1 MDHIQRLKSKNVII
15 WYIPGRLEKHQEDT
29 HLWGSTQSLIE
40 WTSELRIHE
49 FIASQPERIKPKGET
64 PAGLDPDCKELV
76 LWRLSQKSLVLNQDW
91 VTCWA
96 GTSWEWE
103 NMALSQ
109 SSYLGLNKWLNLQT
123 CHRPMEAF
131 VNSGSWEKSSH
142 ENLQCLMSKKRARG
156 AHFPSTLSEK
166 QGARRMC
173 ADFGFKIVYL
183 V

>member
-15 WYIPGRLEKHQEDT
+15 WYISGRLEKHQEDA

-49 FIASQPERIKPKGET
+49 FIASQPERMKPKGET

-76 LWRLSQKSLVLNQDW
+76 LWRLSQKSLVLARDW

-96 GTSWEWE
+96 GTSQKWE

-109 SSYLGLNKWLNLQT
+109 SSCLGLNKWLYLQI
-123 CHRPMEAF
+123 CHRPTEAF

-142 ENLQCLMSKKRARG
+142 ENLQCLIPRRG
-156 AHFPSTLSEK
+156 PGVLIFPAL
-166 QGARRMC
+166 
-173 ADFGFKIVYL
+173 
-183 V
+183 